1 MIVDEEH
8 NEQRRGLR
16 AVGDV
21 LDEVLGAMAGGSQR
35 PLMVIRQRWED
46 IAGPRWEMRCRPVKV
61 TEDLLVVEAEDGA
74 TASLLRYEL
83 NHFEQRIRKLVPE
96 AHVSRVRVRI
106 GPGDPPVR
114 GN

>member
-1 MIVDEEH
+1 MILDED
-8 NEQRRGLR
+8 NNQQRRGLR

-35 PLMVIRQRWED
+35 PLMIIRQRWED

-61 TEDLLVVEAEDGA
+61 IEQVLVVEAEDGV

-83 NHFEQRIRKLVPE
+83 NHLEQRIRKLVPE
-96 AHVSRVRVRI
+96 VHVSRVRVRI
-106 GPGDPPVR
+106 GTGVPPAR